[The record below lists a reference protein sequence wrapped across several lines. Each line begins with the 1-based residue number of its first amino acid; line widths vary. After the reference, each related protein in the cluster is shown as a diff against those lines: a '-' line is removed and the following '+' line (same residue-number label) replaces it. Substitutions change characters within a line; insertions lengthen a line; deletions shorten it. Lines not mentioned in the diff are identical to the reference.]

1 TEHHS
6 LSLHD
11 ALPISPAGELDAFFK
26 KHGYIPALREGEK
39 ETISEVNDFERR
51 QPVAVTLGT
60 SYDIWCLAQLAKA
73 LGKKEEYEFFLKQ
86 SFNYRNLFHPETH
99 FFHPKDDKGEFI
111 EPFDYVFSG
120 GLGARGYHGEHN
132 AWIYR

>member
-73 LGKKEEYEFFLKQ
+73 LGKKEEYEFFLRSEEHTSELQ
-86 SFNYRNLFHPETH
+86 SRENL
-99 FFHPKDDKGEFI
+99 
-111 EPFDYVFSG
+111 
-120 GLGARGYHGEHN
+120 
-132 AWIYR
+132 